1 MFTVRLLRREGV
13 RIPADEVQKNHE
25 FHGDFIVD
33 QSSGARR
40 LRLKNPWTGSIA
52 PVELYEPNLVAAQGG
67 TQRWRGYE
75 KVGEQGVVQE
85 WLVRQSD

>member
-1 MFTVRLLRREGV
+1 MPVEETQQRL
-13 RIPADEVQKNHE
+13 E
-25 FHGDFIVD
+25 FHGDFILD
-33 QSSGARR
+33 QANGARR

-52 PVELYEPNLVAAQGG
+52 PVELYEPTLVGAQGG